1 LNRKKER
8 EDMIKSVYERM
19 DTFVSTTYHVTFADR
34 MTAALTRMLL
44 RAGVK
49 LGKMSLLTVRGRK
62 SGQPHTVLVLPVE
75 HDGERFLVA
84 PYGVV
89 QWVRNLRAAGTATL
103 TRGRC
108 SETFTVRELEARE
121 AAPVLKLYLLLP
133 VSAGV
138 RSYFDVT
145 KDSPLEAFERE
156 AVRHPVF
163 QITSVEETW

>member
-1 LNRKKER
+1 MSKPYQPN
-8 EDMIKSVYERM
+8 
-19 DTFVSTTYHVTFADR
+19 FADR

-49 LGKMSLLTVRGRK
+49 LGTMSLLTVRGRT
-62 SGQPHTVLVLPVE
+62 SGQPHTVLVLLVE
-75 HDGERFLVA
+75 QDGERFLVA

-89 QWVRNLRAAGTATL
+89 QWVRNIRAAGTATL
-103 TRGRC
+103 TRGRH
-108 SETFTVRELEARE
+108 SEVITVTELEAKE
-121 AAPVLKLYLLLP
+121 AAPVLKQYLLLP

-156 AVRHPVF
+156 AARHPVF
-163 QITSVEETW
+163 KIMTVEGA